1 MIETG
6 TILQQRYRID
16 RQIGQGG
23 MGAVYIGTDE
33 RFGSTVAIKET
44 LCMDESFRK
53 AIEREARL
61 LNSLKHNALPRV
73 SDHFEERDSQFLV
86 MEYIPGEDVATM
98 LEAVHTQFSVDQV
111 LRWADQLLDALDY
124 LHNQDIPVVHRDIK
138 PQNLKVNSRG
148 DIVLLDFGLAKGNPT
163 DAGHQTAAKS
173 IFGYS
178 RNYASL
184 EQIQGTGT
192 DPRSDLY
199 SLAATLYHLL
209 TNAAPEDALTRAMAV
224 LSQRPDPLA
233 PANKLSTDVP
243 RGVAGVLHK
252 AMDLN
257 ADSRPA
263 DATEMRRML
272 REYENYGYLAD
283 VSAAAGIAVPV
294 PGTGEPTK
302 LMPEE
307 TRAAA
312 ALAGGVSGSTHPENV
327 SQVTSIR
334 PGLIDQTAFTP
345 AATTEAPSSVHRGL
359 AMTAGMVVVLLVGA
373 AAAGGLYM
381 IKPSVFGLGAD
392 EKAVETPVSSTDA
405 NAAPSG
411 GEVSVTGGDAANAAN
426 SATSDHTAAP
436 TGEPGRT
443 LDTGQTDPA
452 KAAKAPGN
460 DRLGK
465 QTGTDEM
472 DDGFDEDI
480 SGPDEIT
487 ITTSDADGTVT
498 TRKIGKPDRQPPA
511 GSEDDFT
518 RIPRGFDPN
527 RMTPEQ
533 KRLLQERILR
543 QVVRPNIPRPPARPK
558 N

>member
-33 RFGSTVAIKET
+33 RFGSVVAIKET
-44 LCMDESFRK
+44 LCMDDNFRK

-73 SDHFEERDSQFLV
+73 SDHFEERGSQFLV

-98 LEAVHTQFSVDQV
+98 LEVDHTQFSVDQV
-111 LRWADQLLDALDY
+111 LKWADQLLDALDY
-124 LHNQDIPVVHRDIK
+124 LHHQDVPVVHRDIK

-148 DIVLLDFGLAKGNPT
+148 DIILLDFGLAKGNPT

-209 TNAAPEDALTRAMAV
+209 ANVAPEDALTRAMAV
-224 LSQRPDPLA
+224 LSQRPDPLV
-233 PANKLSTDVP
+233 PANQMNASVP
-243 RGVAGVLHK
+243 RGVAGVLQK
-252 AMDLN
+252 ALDLN
-257 ADSRPA
+257 ADGRPA
-263 DATEMRRML
+263 NATEMRQML
-272 REYENYGYLAD
+272 RESENYGYLAD
-283 VSAAAGIAVPV
+283 NAAVGILAPVV
-294 PGTGEPTK
+294 PGPAAPTMI
-302 LMPEE
+302 MPEE

-312 ALAGGVSGSTHPENV
+312 ALAGGVSASTHPDNV

-334 PGLIDQTAFTP
+334 PGLIDQTAFAH
-345 AATTEAPSSVHRGL
+345 AATTEAPSNGRRGL
-359 AMTAGMVVVLLVGA
+359 AMAAGMAVVLLVGA

-392 EKAVETPVSSTDA
+392 EKVVDVPVSPTDT
-405 NAAPSG
+405 NTG
-411 GEVSVTGGDAANAAN
+411 GEVSVTGGDAG
-426 SATSDHTAAP
+426 SAPDGGTSDQTTVPA
-436 TGEPGRT
+436 TDPGRSS
-443 LDTGQTDPA
+443 DTSQIDTTKP
-452 KAAKAPGN
+452 AKAPGN
-460 DRLGK
+460 DRPGK
-465 QTGTDEM
+465 QTGTDQM
-472 DDGFDEDI
+472 DGDFEQDF

-487 ITTSDADGTVT
+487 ITTNDRDGTVT
-498 TRKIGKPDRQPPA
+498 TRKVTPPDRQPRSQDP
-511 GSEDDFT
+511 EEFIP
-518 RIPRGFDPN
+518 IPRGFDPSK
-527 RMTPEQ
+527 MTPEQ
-533 KRLLQERILR
+533 RRIFQDKIFR
-543 QVVRPNIPRPPARPK
+543 RVVRPNLPAPPPRPK